1 MQLVGTTSL
10 APKTVK
16 RTSVK
21 KPAAPEHMGMRRV
34 EPEFRFL

>member
-1 MQLVGTTSL
+1 MQFAGTTSL

-16 RTSVK
+16 KTSVK
-21 KPAAPEHMGMRRV
+21 KPAAPNHVGLRRV